1 MKNLEKAA
9 KQPTVSDCLNYL
21 EEIGWSDLI
30 DGRFSEEV
38 VNDLKMGFVG
48 ISDEMI
54 EKVLKIVI
62 VDEN

>member
-1 MKNLEKAA
+1 M
-9 KQPTVSDCLNYL
+9 SDCLNYL

-38 VNDLKMGFVG
+38 VNDLKIGFVD

-62 VDEN
+62 VDEKS